1 MCAYAFK
8 FKVHCRSVFEPGA
21 SRLPYYCTPLVCVSA
36 VRGTLAVW
44 RLNQKKGKKSAA
56 TTNDNDD
63 NAINDDFNGN
73 LGEIFGA
80 SSMVT
85 PSLDLDLAF
94 GVVDSN
100 VDHAH
105 TQLIMKLHV

>member
-1 MCAYAFK
+1 
-8 FKVHCRSVFEPGA
+8 V
-21 SRLPYYCTPLVCVSA
+21 
-36 VRGTLAVW
+36 
-44 RLNQKKGKKSAA
+44 

-63 NAINDDFNGN
+63 NAINDDFIGN
-73 LGEIFGA
+73 LGEILGA

-94 GVVDSN
+94 GVINSN

-105 TQLIMKLHV
+105 TQLIRKLHVKYCVV